1 MNIRTNRD
9 IGDTVYAV
17 WRHYSID
24 NYGIMGPITV
34 SGVDVSVNPDGIEI
48 MYFFEETDEAVQ
60 ENRLHG
66 SKELAKAYLRLLNR
80 GEL

>member
-17 WRHYSID
+17 WRHYSTD

-34 SGVDVSVNPDGIEI
+34 SGVDVEVRSEGIEI
-48 MYFFEETDEAVQ
+48 MYFFEETDESVK
-60 ENRLHG
+60 ETRLHG